1 MISWH
6 TANILCPIHE
16 NMAESIASAA
26 YFMKRG
32 LTRGDRCLFIGD
44 ERCIEAIIPA
54 LAAGGADVPHERE
67 RGALRFL
74 TKRDTYLKAGEFEP
88 QALIKVLGETLVE
101 ALANG
106 FSGLRLAARNELGDG
121 TADRA

>member
-1 MISWH
+1 MPTELEQQLDKLAYGEH
-6 TANILCPIHE
+6 LCPIHE

-54 LAAGGADVPHERE
+54 LRP
-67 RGALRFL
+67 
-74 TKRDTYLKAGEFEP
+74 
-88 QALIKVLGETLVE
+88 
-101 ALANG
+101 
-106 FSGLRLAARNELGDG
+106 AARTSLMSVSGG
-121 TADRA
+121 P